1 MKDIDPRDPRL
12 EGALSDEPE
21 FLQQEEQDDVSKLQ
35 SIIRELD
42 LTGGVARIFRQ
53 TAGRAEFD
61 YEGELPVDGFNLE
74 TIKRVYGGGRY
85 IIRFA
90 AKGGR
95 YVRSIKFSVSPRHKG
110 ELETLNTPTPVNGND
125 NGNMIALLMQQAQ
138 QAAQQQQQ
146 MMTLMVTM
154 MSESNKSMA
163 QVIAAAI
170 SGNGRAAVPAEPA
183 SKTVELLMPL
193 MIENMKP
200 RGGTAEVVE
209 QLKLLKELTGSE
221 PKEEKEEDM
230 MTKILNVGA
239 PILGAL
245 MNRGQAQPP
254 IPMPPPPA
262 PLPAANPALPQAPA
276 PDETAARRKAEELLL
291 KLRLATPMLVK
302 AAAENR
308 EIEPYLDTLD
318 EMVDDEGYEML
329 CHLLEQPN
337 WMTLLFGDNPGVLAN
352 RQWFEN
358 FRAVILAPDESD
370 TKAAGPAAA
379 GPQAAGSPLL
389 PA

>member
-1 MKDIDPRDPRL
+1 MSMIPENPD
-12 EGALSDEPE
+12 EALLREPE
-21 FLQQEEQDDVSKLQ
+21 FMHQEENDDVTKLQ

-42 LTGGVARIFRQ
+42 LSGGVARIFRQ

-110 ELETLNTPTPVNGND
+110 ELENTNIPAPVNSSPD
-125 NGNMIALLMQQAQ
+125 NGLIAFMMQQQ
-138 QAAQQQQQ
+138 QAAQQQQQQ
-146 MMTLMVTM
+146 MMTLMMTL

-170 SGNGRAAVPAEPA
+170 SSGNGRAAVPAEPA

-209 QLKLLKELTGSE
+209 QLRLLKELTGPE
-221 PKEEKEEDM
+221 KEEKEEDM

-245 MNRGQAQPP
+245 MNRGQGGQAP
-254 IPMPPPPA
+254 IPMPPPQPQ
-262 PLPAANPALPQAPA
+262 PQANPALPTPTPPNDQ
-276 PDETAARRKAEELLL
+276 AARRKAEELLM
-291 KLRLATPMLVK
+291 KLRLVTPTLVRS
-302 AAAENR
+302 ARDNR
-308 EIEPYLDTLD
+308 EIEPLLDTLD
-318 EMVDDEGYEML
+318 DLLDDESHAML

-337 WMTLLFGDNPGVLAN
+337 WLEMLFGNNPDVQAH

-358 FRAVILAPDESD
+358 FRELILNPEDEANPAQAEADAPAPVSPLV
-370 TKAAGPAAA
+370 PAA
-379 GPQAAGSPLL
+379 
-389 PA
+389 